1 MHRRQRTV
9 GEDGLV
15 PRYDEVRPG
24 LGPRRREVGVFE
36 VCVARGIEGPPKRGP
51 VHESELEQRFD
62 GLEERTRID
71 VVVSRGHLPTG
82 GKRGRRHE
90 PDNRSPVD
98 VRQKFQG
105 PIVMRTARDGG
116 VKEHVR
122 VEENAHRHRKAT
134 WR

>member
-9 GEDGLV
+9 GEVGLV
-15 PRYDEVRPG
+15 PRYDEGRSG
-24 LGPRRREVGVFE
+24 LGPRCRKIGVFD
-36 VCVARGIEGPPKRGP
+36 VCIARGIEGPPKRGP
-51 VHESELEQRFD
+51 VQESELEQRFD

-71 VVVSRGHLPTG
+71 VVVSRGHVPAG
-82 GKRGRRHE
+82 RKRGGRHE

-105 PIVMRTARDGG
+105 LVVMRTARDGG
-116 VKEHVR
+116 VKEHVC